1 MKNKETKKLV
11 KLIAFLVAIL
21 FVELIVTT
29 VCAQV
34 ISPKPLQSN
43 VQGEEDSNEMQE
55 SESQPYEQLRKVGC
69 DCSSYYAGQLCQN
82 QNRNFGC

>member
-1 MKNKETKKLV
+1 MKKKETKKLV

-34 ISPKPLQSN
+34 ISPKPVQSI
-43 VQGEEDSNEMQE
+43 VQGEEDSDEVQE
-55 SESQPYEQLRKVGC
+55 PESQPCERLRNGGC
-69 DCSSYYAGQLCQN
+69 DCNSYYARQRCQN
-82 QNRNFGC
+82 QNRNCGC